1 MVKFLILNNHKLNL
15 NQFPENYH
23 LIAILSDLDEYR
35 LAFFLNR
42 KLNIGLKRKNNDIY
56 FAEQD
61 AHYSSYEFL
70 DENKYLKWIFFS
82 NKSLVSEKKFDLDL
96 SLFAQGNSALNKI
109 NLLSQQKSVDYFLII
124 ENIANKTYI
133 DKVLKKISEISGVI
147 TTFISKNKL
156 ENKEN
161 IIFS

>member
-1 MVKFLILNNHKLNL
+1 MILNNHKLNL

-23 LIAILSDLDEYR
+23 LIAIHSDLDEFR
-35 LAFFLNR
+35 LAFFLNK

-56 FAEQD
+56 FSEQN
-61 AHYSSYEFL
+61 ANYSSYEFL
-70 DENKYLKWIFFS
+70 DDTKYLKWIFFS
-82 NKSLVSEKKFDLDL
+82 NKSLVSEKSTDQDL
-96 SLFAQGNSALNKI
+96 SLFGKGSTALNEI

-147 TTFISKNKL
+147 TSFLSDNKL

-161 IIFS
+161 LIFS

>member
-1 MVKFLILNNHKLNL
+1 MILNNHKLNL

-23 LIAILSDLDEYR
+23 LIAIHSDLDEFR
-35 LAFFLNR
+35 LAFFLNK

-56 FAEQD
+56 FSEQD
-61 AHYSSYEFL
+61 ANYSSYEFL
-70 DENKYLKWIFFS
+70 DDTKYLKWIFFS
-82 NKSLVSEKKFDLDL
+82 NKSLVSEKSPDQDL
-96 SLFAQGNSALNKI
+96 SLFGKGSTVLNEI
-109 NLLSQQKSVDYFLII
+109 SLLSQQKSVDYFLII

-147 TTFISKNKL
+147 TSFLSENKL

-161 IIFS
+161 LIFSWVI

>member
-1 MVKFLILNNHKLNL
+1 MNNHKLTI

-23 LIAILSDLDEYR
+23 LIAIHSDLDEFR
-35 LAFFLNR
+35 LAFFLNK

-61 AHYSSYEFL
+61 ANYSQYEYL
-70 DENKYLKWIFFS
+70 DDTKYLKWIFFS
-82 NKSLVSEKKFDLDL
+82 NKSLVLEKNSEEDL
-96 SLFAQGNSALNKI
+96 SLFGLRNTASNEM

-124 ENIANKTYI
+124 ENIANKTYA

-147 TTFISKNKL
+147 TSFLSDNKL

-161 IIFS
+161 LIFS

>member
-1 MVKFLILNNHKLNL
+1 MILNNHKLNL

-23 LIAILSDLDEYR
+23 LIAIHSDLDEFR
-35 LAFFLNR
+35 LAFFLNK

-56 FAEQD
+56 FSEQN
-61 AHYSSYEFL
+61 ANYSSYEFL
-70 DENKYLKWIFFS
+70 DDAKYLKWIFFS
-82 NKSLVSEKKFDLDL
+82 NKSLVSEKSPDEDL
-96 SLFAQGNSALNKI
+96 SLFGQGSTALNEI

-133 DKVLKKISEISGVI
+133 NKVLKKISEISGVI
-147 TTFISKNKL
+147 TSFLSNNKL

-161 IIFS
+161 LIFS